1 MKWAFRNYIKI
12 GRWSDIRCFLLI
24 WKSIWV
30 FFLRL
35 EGCLLS
41 DHLPPNKPNFHLIS
55 DHLLHFQISDIRPE
69 DCLNTLLYLI
79 SDLKSSTSANIWY
92 QTGRLSEYFKILRIL
107 KILYQDNKLCRLCFC
122 CHEQEVCR
130 ECELCLT
137 LSNTDQLH
145 FSWNNIEIHAHKIC
159 SQDLA
164 QDFLGTWNLC
174 RCIFLAQL

>member
-1 MKWAFRNYIKI
+1 MNKLKLNLDSYDEVQTQLFGGCSFRNYIKI

-69 DCLNTLLYLI
+69 DYLNILIYLI
-79 SDLKSSTSANIWY
+79 SDLKSSTSKYLSCSA
-92 QTGRLSEYFKILRIL
+92 QTHCMQRWMIVSSENDSSVHRFENSHFSNNCICHNYKILNT
-107 KILYQDNKLCRLCFC
+107 LYGFSSG
-122 CHEQEVCR
+122 VC
-130 ECELCLT
+130 
-137 LSNTDQLH
+137 Q
-145 FSWNNIEIHAHKIC
+145 
-159 SQDLA
+159 
-164 QDFLGTWNLC
+164 
-174 RCIFLAQL
+174 